1 MLIKQ
6 VAINA
11 SPLIVLFKSYQ
22 SELLPQLFTE
32 IIVPHTVWEEIT
44 KTEKDDEAA
53 RNLPGATWA
62 KRGTGISLIPEVAA
76 ADLGKGESEVLSF
89 CLINPEFVAIV
100 DDRAAKKCAKALGIV
115 TLGTGGIL
123 LLAKHRRLIPTLT
136 PRLQALR
143 EAGLWLSD
151 SVYHLLKQQAG
162 E

>member
-1 MLIKQ
+1 MLIKK

-11 SPLIVLFKSYQ
+11 SPLIVLFKSCQ
-22 SELLPQLFTE
+22 SELLSQLFTE
-32 IIVPHTVWEEIT
+32 IIVPHAVWEEIT
-44 KTEKDDEAA
+44 ETEKDDEAA
-53 RNLPGATWA
+53 RNLSGATWA
-62 KRGTGISLIPEVAA
+62 KRETGILLIPEVAA

-89 CLINPEFVAIV
+89 CSTNPEFVAVV

-123 LLAKHRRLIPTLT
+123 LLAKRRGLITGLT

-151 SVYHLLKQQAG
+151 SVYCLLKQQAG